1 MWCEVCECAWWECEG
16 VWCEICECVGESV
29 RMPGGSVRVS
39 GMRYVS
45 VSGGSVRVCVGDV
58 CVGYM

>member
-1 MWCEVCECAWWECEG
+1 M
-16 VWCEICECVGESV
+16 WCEICECVGESV